1 MRRNTLHRLGTSCVA
16 LLAWSGVATA
26 QEWVNLPAR
35 PAQLSGRLGPAQ
47 LLTDG
52 TIIVQE
58 NKTPNWWILTPDNM
72 AHYNT
77 GTWSTTPK
85 VMPAGYAPKFF
96 ASGVLQDGRF
106 IVEGGEYDYGTSPI
120 PAKKGTDGSARLSL
134 LERRITS

>member
-16 LLAWSGVATA
+16 LLAWSGVATP

-58 NKTPNWWILTPDNM
+58 NKTLNW
-72 AHYNT
+72 
-77 GTWSTTPK
+77 
-85 VMPAGYAPKFF
+85 
-96 ASGVLQDGRF
+96 
-106 IVEGGEYDYGTSPI
+106 
-120 PAKKGTDGSARLSL
+120 
-134 LERRITS
+134 